1 MLMTRI
7 SKRKIVLLLFDKTS
21 GTQNHAPSLFQECN
35 YSLQASTENKTDM
48 RKQASLGQDEV
59 ELGDLSFLMLQEKLR
74 PWVPSSRV
82 QMGHMRVACLHHIFS
97 LSALPLS
104 PQVHSICNNPFFK
117 LYQHTTL
124 TDSYQEQQQKFV
136 HHTWKSG
143 HIHLP
148 QQNCKVNRGVNAL
161 LLSVA

>member
-1 MLMTRI
+1 MLLTRI

-21 GTQNHAPSLFQECN
+21 DTQNHAPSLFQECN
-35 YSLQASTENKTDM
+35 FSLQASTENKTDM

-104 PQVHSICNNPFFK
+104 PQVHSICNNPSFYIISAYNINRFLPGVATEVCAPYMEVWSYPPTTAK
-117 LYQHTTL
+117 L
-124 TDSYQEQQQKFV
+124 
-136 HHTWKSG
+136 
-143 HIHLP
+143 
-148 QQNCKVNRGVNAL
+148 
-161 LLSVA
+161 